1 MRKYVDLR
9 LMACQNCEIRSEL
22 IRKARILGYKRIAT
36 PISENCTEKDRENLH
51 QLCKDTGLEFISR
64 IDLTPSNTNELINS
78 LRRLRRKYEIIAV
91 NCQSKKIA
99 RQAAKDRRV
108 DLLHFP
114 PDPRKRF
121 FDEAEAELASKSLSA
136 LEIEMTPIIALSG
149 RARVNLISKVREEL
163 ELAEKFQIPVVISSG
178 AGHPL
183 LLRGPREYIAI
194 AESLL
199 DLEREKAQD
208 AISTTP
214 NTIIERNREKLSPN
228 FVAPGIKIVRRGRN
242 CQEESAE
249 DTY

>member
-1 MRKYVDLR
+1 MRKYTDLH
-9 LMACQNCEIRSEL
+9 LKAYQNGELKSEL
-22 IRKARILGYKRIAT
+22 IRKAKILGYKRVAIPTDEA
-36 PISENCTEKDRENLH
+36 CTEKDREKLRK
-51 QLCKDTGLEFISR
+51 LCQDTGLEFVSR
-64 IDLTPSNTNELINS
+64 IDLTPTNTKELLNS
-78 LRRLRRKYEIIAV
+78 LRRLRRRYEIIAV
-91 NCQSKKIA
+91 NCQSKNIA

-108 DLLHFP
+108 DLLSFP

-121 FDEAEAELASKSLSA
+121 FDKAEAELASKSLPA
-136 LEIEMTPIIALSG
+136 LEIDMTQIITLSG
-149 RARVNLISKVREEL
+149 KPRIQLLSKIREEL

-178 AGHPL
+178 ANHPL

-208 AISTTP
+208 AISKTP
-214 NTIIERNREKLSPN
+214 NNIIERNREKLSPN

-242 CQEESAE
+242 CREESAE